1 MIAMFLH
8 LFLSIVSTL
17 ITWFLTPISTIL
29 DNIVSNS
36 LITDIFSALNS
47 FFNTVI
53 PYFDFVFSY
62 TGFTNVTI
70 GIIILLF
77 IGNITI
83 PILVSGIKL
92 VAHWWEVLV

>member
-1 MIAMFLH
+1 MIAFFLN
-8 LFLSIVSTL
+8 LFLSVLSTL
-17 ITWFLTPISTIL
+17 ITWFFTPISTIL

-36 LITDIFSALNS
+36 LITDIFSAINS
-47 FFNTVI
+47 FFSTVL

-62 TGFTNVTI
+62 TGFTNATLA
-70 GIIILLF
+70 IIILLF